1 MSETVPYPLLKWGT
15 DKLLSLLLILIFT
28 PVWIF
33 IVFSMLI
40 SMALFPA
47 DRGSLFYREKRI
59 TRGREFDILKFR
71 VLRKDVLLQ
80 VQKEGKY
87 SRLYEG
93 DSSKLTWAGR
103 CLLKKWYFD
112 ELPQLFNIVKGDMSL
127 VGPRPLVVA
136 EVNELLKQGIMY
148 RDFILAGWTGPVQ
161 VEVKGETLQKKS
173 TELDL
178 EYLDRCRNWSS
189 WQLWWYDIS
198 VLYQTIQ
205 IILSGK
211 GLKF

>member
-80 VQKEGKY
+80 AHKEGKY
-87 SRLYEG
+87 SRLYVRRFFET
-93 DSSKLTWAGR
+93 DMGR
-103 CLLKKWYFD
+103 T
-112 ELPQLFNIVKGDMSL
+112 LF
-127 VGPRPLVVA
+127 
-136 EVNELLKQGIMY
+136 
-148 RDFILAGWTGPVQ
+148 T
-161 VEVKGETLQKKS
+161 QKM
-173 TELDL
+173 
-178 EYLDRCRNWSS
+178 
-189 WQLWWYDIS
+189 
-198 VLYQTIQ
+198 V
-205 IILSGK
+205 
-211 GLKF
+211 F